1 MAAGHPRPSEKT
13 DCGCLARFAAA
24 AKVLLGFRNN
34 ADACRKSCLDS
45 AETLFPGG
53 SSVLASQKPAVLVLA
68 SQKLCFLAE
77 AEFSDGLC
85 LFGRFGQGLFERF
98 GQQSAVREVGVV
110 AVLYLQAVL
119 PQAFGQLFC
128 AVGRYGA
135 GNGFAVG

>member
-13 DCGCLARFAAA
+13 NCGCLVRFAAA
-24 AKVLLGFRNN
+24 AKVLLGFCRN
-34 ADACRKSCLDS
+34 ADSCRKSCLDF
-45 AETLFPGG
+45 AEILLPDG
-53 SSVLASQKPAVLVLA
+53 SSVLASQKLSAFVLA

-98 GQQSAVREVGVV
+98 GQQSAVRKVGVV

-128 AVGRYGA
+128 AVGRHGA
-135 GNGFAVG
+135 GNGFAAG

>member
-13 DCGCLARFAAA
+13 GCGCLVRFAAV

-34 ADACRKSCLDS
+34 ADSCRN
-45 AETLFPGG
+45 F
-53 SSVLASQKPAVLVLA
+53 VWISQKP
-68 SQKLCFLAE
+68 CFLTE
-77 AEFSDGLC
+77 AGFSDGLC
-85 LFGRFGQGLFERF
+85 LFGCFGQGLFERF

-110 AVLYLQAVL
+110 AVLHLKAVL

>member
-1 MAAGHPRPSEKT
+1 M
-13 DCGCLARFAAA
+13 
-24 AKVLLGFRNN
+24 GFRRN
-34 ADACRKSCLDS
+34 ADFCQKLCLDF
-45 AETLFPGG
+45 AEILLPDENL
-53 SSVLASQKPAVLVLA
+53 VLASQKPAALVLA

-110 AVLYLQAVL
+110 AVLHLKAVL